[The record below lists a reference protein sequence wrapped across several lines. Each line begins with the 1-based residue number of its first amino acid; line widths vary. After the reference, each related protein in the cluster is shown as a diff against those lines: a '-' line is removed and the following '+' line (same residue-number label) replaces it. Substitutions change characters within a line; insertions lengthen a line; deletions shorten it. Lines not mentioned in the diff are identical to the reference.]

1 MPTSRRLF
9 SARLLAAATAGPAL
23 SAANARS
30 PASSLAAQSS
40 ALLAEVVQMPAWV
53 ERSGARTALRPGD
66 ALPQGAAIV
75 TGVGGAVALRM
86 PEGSALFMGERTHL
100 AVDQLSARQ
109 VRGEWSMASLLRVF
123 DGFVRYASTPL
134 AKASGRRDLRVQ
146 LRTTTLGIRGTDVWA
161 MTDAVHDAACLFE
174 GRIELETER
183 QGALVLDKPSDFWA
197 SFFDR
202 PPAPVGVATPADLAK
217 FMTTVALTPGAG
229 LAVAQGQWRVE
240 AVALADYRKAVAR
253 MVALRESGF
262 AAYVWE
268 RQLNARFSVE
278 VRSLATEADAQAVL
292 TKLRSLGVIGST
304 EGEVSWLR

>member
-1 MPTSRRLF
+1 MTTSRRLF

-23 SAANARS
+23 SAAIARS
-30 PASSLAAQSS
+30 DPSGAAQGSV
-40 ALLAEVVQMPAWV
+40 LQAEVVQMPAWV
-53 ERSGARTALRPGD
+53 ERSGARAALRPGD

-240 AVALADYRKAVAR
+240 ALAVADYRKAIAR
-253 MVALRESGF
+253 MVALRDSGF

-268 RQLNARFSVE
+268 RQRNARFSVE

-292 TKLRSLGVIGST
+292 SKLRALGAIGPT